1 MVDAPTVSLAFAA
14 GIVSFV
20 SPCCLPLVP
29 AYLAAVTGRPV
40 EGAERRVDRGVV
52 VRSLIFIASFSAI
65 FILLGLTAT
74 ALGAFLFQSQLTLR
88 KVAGVAIALM
98 GALFVASVF
107 VARLNREWRP
117 AGLIERAG
125 AGGPVV
131 AGAAFALA
139 WTPCVGPTLGAILGL
154 ASTRSSVGQ
163 GAGLLAVYSA
173 GLGIPFLL
181 SAVGFDAARRSF
193 DAVKRHYGAIQ
204 AGAGL
209 VLVAM
214 GVHVYT
220 NELLRLNLEFQ
231 RALDGLGLNFFQS
244 V

>member
-1 MVDAPTVSLAFAA
+1 MIDAPTVSLAFAA

-29 AYLAAVTGRPV
+29 AYLAAVSGRPP
-40 EGAERRVDRGVV
+40 EGTARRVDRRVV
-52 VRSLIFIASFSAI
+52 GRSLIFIASFSAI

-74 ALGAFLFQSQLTLR
+74 ALGAFLFQRQLTLQ
-88 KVAGVAIALM
+88 KVAGVAIAVM
-98 GALFVASVF
+98 GVLFVASVF

-154 ASTRSSVGQ
+154 ASTQSSVVQ

-193 DAVKRHYGAIQ
+193 DLVKRHYGAIQ

-214 GVHVYT
+214 GVLVYT
-220 NELLRLNLEFQ
+220 NELFRLNLEFQ